1 MSSARASYSRL
12 RRSATE
18 LLVGQNEAPV
28 QLDQILGRL
37 GVELREMEIAEDI
50 SGILIRDGKRK
61 FIVVNESHSPA
72 RKRFTIAHEIG
83 HLVLHAT
90 QDVHVDHTLRIN
102 LRDSQAA
109 TGENVEEVEANAFA
123 ANLLMPMD
131 WLREAMDS
139 DWIDLNDDSEVARL
153 AGQFEVSPQAMLIRL
168 TTLFGR

>member
-1 MSSARASYSRL
+1 MSSARASYSKL
-12 RRSATE
+12 RRAATE
-18 LLVGQNEAPV
+18 LLVGQGEAPV
-28 QLDQILGRL
+28 QLASILDRL

-61 FIVVNESHSPA
+61 FIVVNESHSSE

-83 HLVLHAT
+83 HLMLHPT
-90 QDVHVDHTLRIN
+90 QDVHVDHALRIN
-102 LRDSQAA
+102 LRDGQAA
-109 TGENVEEVEANAFA
+109 TGENIEEVEANAFA

-131 WLREAMDS
+131 WVREAMDS

-153 AGQFEVSPQAMLIRL
+153 AGRFEVSPQAMLIRL